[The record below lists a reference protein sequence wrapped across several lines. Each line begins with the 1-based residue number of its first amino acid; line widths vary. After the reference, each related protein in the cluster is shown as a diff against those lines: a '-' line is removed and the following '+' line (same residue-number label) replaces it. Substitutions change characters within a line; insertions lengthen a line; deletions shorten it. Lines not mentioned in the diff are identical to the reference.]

1 MTAQDG
7 RQYCVMASL
16 AITWLGHSSFS
27 RAHAG
32 GKTVLF
38 DPWYT
43 GNPSFPERAKPTT
56 ADLILVSHGHS
67 DHITD
72 AAAMAKATGA
82 TVVGIWEITSW
93 LGTKGVQNLEPMNK
107 GGTIDVKGLRITM
120 TDAVHSSSF
129 DDNGIVYLGEPA
141 GFVVRL
147 ENGQTIYFAGDTSLF
162 GDMKLIG
169 ELYKP
174 DIAFLPIGDRFT
186 MGPDTAA
193 IAAQWLGVKQVVPM
207 HWGTFP
213 LLTGHTGAAE
223 AASRGHGH
231 SGAGTQTGRD
241 GLGTT
246 IRSTK
251 NGRRTRT
258 KALSSDAQI
267 ASVPFAF
274 FVQSSSVRR
283 ASCFSSPPTR

>member
-1 MTAQDG
+1 
-7 RQYCVMASL
+7 MASL

-27 RAHAG
+27 LRTPG

-43 GNPSFPERAKPTT
+43 GNPSFPERANPTK
-56 ADLILVSHGHS
+56 ADVIFISHGHS

-72 AAAMAKATGA
+72 AAVTAKATGA
-82 TVVGIWEITSW
+82 TVVGIWEVTSW

-107 GGTIDVKGLRITM
+107 GGTIEVKGLRVTM
-120 TDAVHSSSF
+120 TDACHSSSF
-129 DDNGIVYLGEPA
+129 DENGIVYLGEPA
-141 GFVVRL
+141 GYVVRV

-169 ELYKP
+169 ELYQP

-207 HWGTFP
+207 HHTTFP
-213 LLTGHTGAAE
+213 LL
-223 AASRGHGH
+223 
-231 SGAGTQTGRD
+231 SGTPEQLELHLAGTGIEVLRLKPGET
-241 GLGTT
+241 
-246 IRSTK
+246 
-251 NGRRTRT
+251 
-258 KALSSDAQI
+258 AQ
-267 ASVPFAF
+267 
-274 FVQSSSVRR
+274 
-283 ASCFSSPPTR
+283 